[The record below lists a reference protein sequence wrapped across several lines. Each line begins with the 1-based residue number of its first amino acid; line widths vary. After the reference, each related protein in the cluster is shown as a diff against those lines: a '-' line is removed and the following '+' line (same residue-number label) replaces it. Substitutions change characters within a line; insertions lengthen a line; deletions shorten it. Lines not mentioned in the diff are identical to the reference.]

1 VNLIKMALVF
11 LKRNDLAEAIEFLRQ
26 RDPEESIKILTPE
39 DFERLIPEAPTLK
52 DRLLVELFS
61 ETW

>member
-1 VNLIKMALVF
+1 MNLIKMALVF

-26 RDPEESIKILTPE
+26 RDEESIKILTPE
-39 DFERLIPEAPTLK
+39 EVERLIREAATLQ

-61 ETW
+61 KTW

>member
-26 RDPEESIKILTPE
+26 RDEESIKILTPE
-39 DFERLIPEAPTLK
+39 EVERLIREAATLQ

-61 ETW
+61 KTW

>member
-1 VNLIKMALVF
+1 MNLIKMALVF

-26 RDPEESIKILTPE
+26 RDEESIKILTPE
-39 DFERLIPEAPTLK
+39 DFERLIPEAPTLQ